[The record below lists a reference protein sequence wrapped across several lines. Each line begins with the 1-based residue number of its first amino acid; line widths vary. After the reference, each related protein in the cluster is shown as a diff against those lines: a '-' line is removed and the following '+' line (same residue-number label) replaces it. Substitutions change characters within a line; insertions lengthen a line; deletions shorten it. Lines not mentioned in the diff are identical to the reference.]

1 LFLKICKNHLTENNA
16 VIYKKITKIDGFFI
30 IHKIDMKSLQL
41 VILFVATFFSATAQ
55 QNISVEEIYTGAFRT
70 KGMDALQSMKNTNQY
85 TVLNFDRTSRTQQ
98 VDLYDFATLKKVS
111 TIIDAKNFTDLK
123 DGIDSYTFSN
133 DEKQLLIANNS
144 NPIYRHSFTANY
156 FLYNLATKELSKIL
170 ENVQEPTFSPDGTKI
185 GFAKENNLFIYD
197 IATKNTT
204 QITFDGAKN
213 SIINGITDWVYEEEF
228 AFVRAFDWSAD
239 SKKLAYIRFDESQ
252 VPQFS
257 MDLYK
262 KDLYPTADTFKY
274 PKAGEK
280 NSDVSLYVY
289 DVASKGSKE
298 INLGSYSDFYIARLK
313 WTNDA
318 NLVSVQ
324 VLNRHQNNLDLIF
337 VDGNS
342 GVAKVVLNEK
352 DKAYVDVT
360 DNLTFLKDNSFIWTS
375 EKDGFNH
382 IYLYDKN
389 GKLKNQVT
397 KGNWEVTNY
406 YGFDEKTKTVFYQSV
421 EKGSILR
428 DVYKISLDGKKKVR
442 LSSQTGTN
450 NATFSPDFT
459 YFINSYSSVTVPTTY
474 TLNSVKDGKLVQ
486 EIVNNSALLDKLK
499 NYDLPTKEF
508 FELTTEKGHKL
519 NAWIIKPKNFDPTK
533 KYPVFMHQY
542 SGPGSQQVANKWLD
556 TNDMWFM
563 MLSQQGYIVACV
575 DGRGTGFK
583 GADFKKCTQKE
594 LGKFEVEDQIDAAK
608 VIGNYPYVDKS
619 RIGIFG
625 WSYGG
630 FMSSNCLFKGADVF
644 KMAIAVAP
652 VTNWRFYDTIYTERY
667 MTTPQENPSGYDDNS
682 PINHVNKL
690 KGNFLLIH
698 GTADDNVHVQNTM
711 QMIEALVQAN
721 KQFDWA
727 IYPDK
732 NHGIYGGKTRIQLY
746 NKMTN
751 YIKEKL

>member
-1 LFLKICKNHLTENNA
+1 M
-16 VIYKKITKIDGFFI
+16 V
-30 IHKIDMKSLQL
+30 
-41 VILFVATFFSATAQ
+41 LFVATLFSATAQ
-55 QNISVEEIYTGAFRT
+55 QKITVEEIYRGEFRA

-85 TVLNFDRTSRTQQ
+85 TVLNTDRTSRSQQ
-98 VDLYDFATLKKVS
+98 IDLYDFGTLKKVATLLDTKS
-111 TIIDAKNFTDLK
+111 HSDLA

-133 DEKQLLIANNS
+133 DEKQILIANNS
-144 NPIYRHSFTANY
+144 NPIFRHSFTANY
-156 FLYNLATKELSKIL
+156 YLYNLNSKNLTKVL

-185 GFAKENNLFIYD
+185 AFAKENNLFVYD

-204 QITFDGAKN
+204 QITTDGKKN
-213 SIINGITDWVYEEEF
+213 AIINGITDWVYEEEF
-228 AFVRAFDWSAD
+228 AFVRAFDWSSD
-239 SKKLAYIRFDESQ
+239 SKKLAYIRFDETE

-257 MDLYK
+257 MDMYQK
-262 KDLYPTADTFKY
+262 ELYPTSQTFKY

-280 NSDVSLYVY
+280 NAVVSLHIF
-289 DVASKGSKE
+289 DNDTRTNKE
-298 INLGSYSDFYIARLK
+298 INLSNYSDFYIARMK

-318 NLVSVQ
+318 NVLSAQ
-324 VLNRHQNNLDLIF
+324 VLNRHQDNLDLIF
-337 VDGNS
+337 VDGTTA
-342 GVAKVVLNEK
+342 VAKVVLNEK

-397 KGNWEVTNY
+397 KGNWEVTSY

-421 EKGSILR
+421 ENGSIVR

-450 NATFSPDFT
+450 SATFSPDFSL
-459 YFINSYSSVTVPTTY
+459 FINSFSSVTVPTIY
-474 TLNSVKDGKLVQ
+474 TLNSATDGKQVQ
-486 EIVNNSALLDKLK
+486 EIVNNNALADKLK
-499 NYDLPTKEF
+499 KYDLPTKEF

-519 NAWIIKPKNFDPTK
+519 NAWIIKPKDFDATK
-533 KYPVFMHQY
+533 KYPVFMYQY
-542 SGPGSQQVANKWLD
+542 SGPGSQEVANNWLD
-556 TNDMWFM
+556 TNDMWFI
-563 MLSQQGYIVACV
+563 MLSQQGYIIACV
-575 DGRGTGFK
+575 DGRGTGYK
-583 GADFKKCTQKE
+583 GAAFKKCTQKE
-594 LGKFEVEDQIDAAK
+594 LGKYEVEDQIDAAK
-608 VIGNYPYVDKS
+608 VIGNYSYVDKT

-652 VTNWRFYDTIYTERY
+652 VTNWRFYDSIYTERY
-667 MTTPQENPSGYDDNS
+667 MTTPQENASGYDDNS
-682 PINHVNKL
+682 PINHVSKL

-698 GTADDNVHVQNTM
+698 GTADDNVHVQNSM

>member
-1 LFLKICKNHLTENNA
+1 MMSKKLLALFILTSFS
-16 VIYKKITKIDGFFI
+16 VI
-30 IHKIDMKSLQL
+30 
-41 VILFVATFFSATAQ
+41 AQ
-55 QNISVEEIYTGAFRT
+55 QKISVEEIYTGAFRT

-85 TVLNFDRTSRTQQ
+85 TVLNSDRTSRTQQ
-98 VDLYDFATLKKVS
+98 IDLYDFATLKKVS
-111 TIIDAKNFTDLK
+111 TLIDTKSYKDLSE
-123 DGIDSYTFSN
+123 GIESYTFSN
-133 DEKQLLIANNS
+133 DEKQILIANNTS
-144 NPIYRHSFTANY
+144 PIFRHSFTATY
-156 FLYNLATKELSKIL
+156 YLYNLATKELTKVL

-185 GFAKENNLFIYD
+185 GYAKENDLFIYD
-197 IATKNTT
+197 IASKAITQVTTDGKKNE
-204 QITFDGAKN
+204 
-213 SIINGITDWVYEEEF
+213 IINGITDWVYEEEF

-239 SKKLAYIRFDESQ
+239 SKKLAFIRFDESK

-257 MDLYK
+257 MDMYQ
-262 KDLYPTADTFKY
+262 KDLYPTSQTFKY

-280 NSDVSLYVY
+280 NSEVSLHIFEV
-289 DVASKGSKE
+289 GSKSAKK
-298 INLGSYSDFYIARLK
+298 INLGNYSDFYIARMK
-313 WTNDA
+313 WTNEA
-318 NLVSVQ
+318 NVLSAQ
-324 VLNRHQNNLDLIF
+324 VLNRHQDNLDLIF
-337 VDGNS
+337 VDGTT
-342 GVAKVVLNEK
+342 GTAKVVLNEK

-382 IYLYDKN
+382 IYLYDKT

-397 KGNWEVTNY
+397 KGKWEVTSY

-421 EKGSILR
+421 ENGSTVR
-428 DVYKISLDGKKKVR
+428 DVYKISLDGKKKVK
-442 LSSQTGTN
+442 LSSQVGTN
-450 NATFSPDFT
+450 GATFSPDFT
-459 YFINSYSSVTVPTTY
+459 YYINTYSSVTTPPTY
-474 TLNSVKDGKLVQ
+474 TLNSSKDGKQAQ
-486 EIVNNSALLDKLK
+486 EIVNNTALVDKIK
-499 NYDLPTKEF
+499 KYDLPTKEF

-519 NAWIIKPKNFDPTK
+519 NAWMIKPKDFDANK
-533 KYPVFMHQY
+533 KYPVFMYQY
-542 SGPGSQQVANKWLD
+542 SGPGSQEVANNWLD

-563 MLSQQGYIVACV
+563 MLSQQGYITVCV
-575 DGRGTGFK
+575 DGRGTGYK

-608 VIGNYPYVDKS
+608 VIGNYAYVDKS

-652 VTNWRFYDTIYTERY
+652 VTNWRFYDSVYTERY
-667 MTTPQENPSGYDDNS
+667 MQTPQENASGYDENS
-682 PINHVNKL
+682 PINHVSKL

-698 GTADDNVHVQNTM
+698 GTADDNVHVQNSM

-732 NHGIYGGKTRIQLY
+732 NHGIYGGKTRIQLF

>member
-1 LFLKICKNHLTENNA
+1 MMSKKLLALFILTSFS
-16 VIYKKITKIDGFFI
+16 VI
-30 IHKIDMKSLQL
+30 
-41 VILFVATFFSATAQ
+41 AQ
-55 QNISVEEIYTGAFRT
+55 QKISVEEIYTGAFRT
-70 KGMDALQSMKNTNQY
+70 KGMDALKSMKNTNQY
-85 TVLNFDRTSRTQQ
+85 TVLNSDRTSRTQQ
-98 VDLYDFATLKKVS
+98 IDLYDFATLKKVS
-111 TIIDAKNFTDLK
+111 TLIDTKSYKDLSE
-123 DGIDSYTFSN
+123 GIDSYTFSN
-133 DEKQLLIANNS
+133 DEKQILIANNTS
-144 NPIYRHSFTANY
+144 PIFRHSFTATY
-156 FLYNLATKELSKIL
+156 YLYNLATKDLTKVL

-185 GFAKENNLFIYD
+185 GYAKENDLFIYD
-197 IATKNTT
+197 IASKAITQVTTDGKKNE
-204 QITFDGAKN
+204 
-213 SIINGITDWVYEEEF
+213 IINGITDWVYEEEF

-239 SKKLAYIRFDESQ
+239 SKKLAFIRFDESK

-257 MDLYK
+257 MDMYQ
-262 KDLYPTADTFKY
+262 KDLYPTSQTFKY

-280 NSDVSLYVY
+280 NSEVSLHIFEI
-289 DVASKGSKE
+289 GSKSAKK
-298 INLGSYSDFYIARLK
+298 INLGNYSDFYIARMK

-318 NLVSVQ
+318 NVLSAQ
-324 VLNRHQNNLDLIF
+324 VLNRHQDNLDLIF
-337 VDGNS
+337 VDGTT
-342 GVAKVVLNEK
+342 GTAKVVLNEK

-382 IYLYDKN
+382 IYLYDKT

-397 KGNWEVTNY
+397 KGKWEVTNY

-421 EKGSILR
+421 ENGSTVR
-428 DVYKISLDGKKKVR
+428 DVYKISLDGKKKVK
-442 LSSQTGTN
+442 LSSQVGTN
-450 NATFSPDFT
+450 GATFSPDFT
-459 YFINSYSSVTVPTTY
+459 YFINTYSSVTTPPTY
-474 TLNSVKDGKLVQ
+474 TLNSSKDGKQAQ
-486 EIVNNSALLDKLK
+486 EIVNNTALVEKLK
-499 NYDLPTKEF
+499 KYDLPTKEF

-519 NAWIIKPKNFDPTK
+519 NAWMIKPKDFDANK
-533 KYPVFMHQY
+533 KYPVFMYQY
-542 SGPGSQQVANKWLD
+542 SGPGSQEVANNWLD

-563 MLSQQGYIVACV
+563 MLSQQGYITVCV
-575 DGRGTGFK
+575 DGRGTGYK

-608 VIGNYPYVDKS
+608 VIGNYAYVDKS

-652 VTNWRFYDTIYTERY
+652 VTNWRFYDSVYTERY
-667 MTTPQENPSGYDDNS
+667 MQTPQENASGYDENS
-682 PINHVNKL
+682 PINHVSKL

-698 GTADDNVHVQNTM
+698 GTADDNVHVQNSM

-732 NHGIYGGKTRIQLY
+732 NHGIYGGKTRIQLF